1 MRSKVEEVDEAVIV
15 VEKLFKLECF
25 TFGKHNTIIPYEVH
39 DYQQKKT
46 LTMRA
51 RVNGRKLALTDHRGA
66 LRYHYK
72 FDVFDSLMRY
82 TVILN

>member
-1 MRSKVEEVDEAVIV
+1 
-15 VEKLFKLECF
+15 
-25 TFGKHNTIIPYEVH
+25 
-39 DYQQKKT
+39 
-46 LTMRA
+46 MRA